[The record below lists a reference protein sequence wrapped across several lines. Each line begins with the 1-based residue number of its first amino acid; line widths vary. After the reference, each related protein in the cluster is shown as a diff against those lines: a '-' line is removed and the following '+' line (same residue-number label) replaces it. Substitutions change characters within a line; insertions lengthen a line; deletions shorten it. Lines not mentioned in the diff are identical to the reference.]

1 MRILAILAVA
11 MCFGCAHQET
21 AATRTKTIVKKEIVY
36 RDRAVERM
44 TYACHAEPPKGC
56 NSLSGKSECDAN
68 KRCQW
73 VNASS
78 PYCRRLPC
86 ND

>member
-1 MRILAILAVA
+1 MRILAILAA
-11 MCFGCAHQET
+11 GICFGCAHQET
-21 AATRTKTIVKKEIVY
+21 ATTRTRTVVKKEIVY
-36 RDRAVERM
+36 VDRVVH
-44 TYACHAEPPKGC
+44 ACRPEPPKGC
-56 NSLSGKSECDAN
+56 NALSGKSECDAN

-73 VNASS
+73 VNASN